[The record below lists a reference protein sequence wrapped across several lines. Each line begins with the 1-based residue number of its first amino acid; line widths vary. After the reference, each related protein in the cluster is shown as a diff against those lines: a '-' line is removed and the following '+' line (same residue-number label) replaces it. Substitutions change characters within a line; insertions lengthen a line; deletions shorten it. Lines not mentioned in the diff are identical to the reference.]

1 MLLVRTVLAGL
12 LALTCAGL
20 QAPGRSR
27 AVLTVPRAPA
37 TLRATPE
44 ANTDADFAR
53 MQAEI
58 DAIMD
63 ATAVMPAVSAPAS
76 APAPSDA
83 GAPPSPL
90 GKRLIAA
97 LSSLTA
103 ALVFFVQHN
112 SADVSGVAL
121 MRRMEAES
129 APLAALACTD
139 RPTLVE
145 FFAPWCESCR
155 DMAPTMRALELKY
168 RDRVNFVAI
177 DGSSAANEQL
187 GEGVAS
193 DGGVGVLGENPKMQP

>member
-1 MLLVRTVLAGL
+1 MLLVRAALAGL
-12 LALTCAGL
+12 LASTCAGL
-20 QAPGRSR
+20 RAPGRSR

-63 ATAVMPAVSAPAS
+63 ATAIMPAVSAPAS
-76 APAPSDA
+76 APAPSD
-83 GAPPSPL
+83 APPSPL

-103 ALVFFVQHN
+103 ALAFFVQHN

-187 GEGVAS
+187 GRGVAS
-193 DGGVGVLGENPKMQP
+193 VGGMEG